1 MAFCAI
7 LIVGDSLF
15 TMFVCHAC
23 LRVFMTV
30 VTGIFFIVTGIS
42 VTGFAAYP
50 VIAVEPEI
58 TIVVECSRFPLGC
71 AMAVGAAC

>member
-7 LIVGDSLF
+7 LIIGDSLF

-23 LRVFMTV
+23 LRVLMTV
-30 VTGIFFIVTGIS
+30 VTGILFIVTGIS

-58 TIVVECSRFPLGC
+58 TVVVECCRFPFGGS
-71 AMAVGAAC
+71 MACSTV